1 MYHSIMHW
9 HLTEL
14 RTVISMK
21 GMRGII
27 NETLSTYNTLIIE

>member
-1 MYHSIMHW
+1 MHW

-21 GMRGII
+21 GMRGVI
-27 NETLSTYNTLIIE
+27 NETLGTYNTL